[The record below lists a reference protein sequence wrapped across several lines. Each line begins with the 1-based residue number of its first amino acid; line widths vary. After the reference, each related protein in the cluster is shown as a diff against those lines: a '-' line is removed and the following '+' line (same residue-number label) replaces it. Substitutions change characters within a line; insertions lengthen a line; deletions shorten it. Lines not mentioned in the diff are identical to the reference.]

1 MEIVILMH
9 GTVDATVL
17 PTTAQ
22 NIFIVHHFNFGIV
35 LTGVQCSSK

>member
-1 MEIVILMH
+1 MEIVMCIH

-22 NIFIVHHFNFGIV
+22 NIFIVYHFNFGIV
-35 LTGVQCSSK
+35 LTGAQ